1 MSIGP
6 ISAKYDVYCAFLPVF
21 SSMTKGV
28 LTMAN
33 DSRTPESAE
42 ARIKKKALQ
51 AVEGQKAM
59 VEYETGLRQMRE
71 KTERLRALRLARDE
85 AEAKAAADAPPVVKK
100 KAAKK
105 KTAKA
110 SKAEEAAKAEEA
122 EEAAEAEA
130 AEAETEAVS

>member
-1 MSIGP
+1 
-6 ISAKYDVYCAFLPVF
+6 
-21 SSMTKGV
+21 
-28 LTMAN
+28 MA

-59 VEYETGLRQMRE
+59 VEYESGLRHMRE

-85 AEAKAAADAPPVVKK
+85 AEAKLAAENPPAPKK

-105 KTAKA
+105 KSAK
-110 SKAEEAAKAEEA
+110 AAKAEEA
-122 EEAAEAEA
+122 EEVAAEA
-130 AEAETEAVS
+130 AEADADTEAVS

>member
-1 MSIGP
+1 
-6 ISAKYDVYCAFLPVF
+6 
-21 SSMTKGV
+21 
-28 LTMAN
+28 MAT

-42 ARIKKKALQ
+42 ARQKKKALQ

-59 VEYETGLRQMRE
+59 VEYEAGLRQMRE

-85 AEAKAAADAPPVVKK
+85 AEAKLAAEAPPAAKK

-110 SKAEEAAKAEEA
+110 AKADEADEEAGAES
-122 EEAAEAEA
+122 
-130 AEAETEAVS
+130 VS

>member
-1 MSIGP
+1 
-6 ISAKYDVYCAFLPVF
+6 
-21 SSMTKGV
+21 
-28 LTMAN
+28 MAT

-42 ARIKKKALQ
+42 ARQKKKALQ

-59 VEYETGLRQMRE
+59 IEYEAGLRQMRE

-85 AEAKAAADAPPVVKK
+85 AEAKLAAEAPPAAKK

-122 EEAAEAEA
+122 DEADADAES
-130 AEAETEAVS
+130 EAVS

>member
-1 MSIGP
+1 MAELLRLLMF
-6 ISAKYDVYCAFLPVF
+6 SARFLVL
-21 SSMTKGV
+21 TKGV

-85 AEAKAAADAPPVVKK
+85 AEAKLAAEAPPAPKK

-105 KTAKA
+105 KAAKV
-110 SKAEEAAKAEEA
+110 SKAEEADD
-122 EEAAEAEA
+122 AEA
-130 AEAETEAVS
+130 AEAESEAVS

>member
-1 MSIGP
+1 
-6 ISAKYDVYCAFLPVF
+6 
-21 SSMTKGV
+21 
-28 LTMAN
+28 MA

-59 VEYETGLRQMRE
+59 VEYEAGLRHMRE

-85 AEAKAAADAPPVVKK
+85 AEAKLAAENPPAPKK

-105 KTAKA
+105 KSAKTL
-110 SKAEEAAKAEEA
+110 KAEAAKAEAEEA
-122 EEAAEAEA
+122 EEAAAEA
-130 AEAETEAVS
+130 AEVDAEAEAVS

>member
-1 MSIGP
+1 
-6 ISAKYDVYCAFLPVF
+6 
-21 SSMTKGV
+21 
-28 LTMAN
+28 MAT

-59 VEYETGLRQMRE
+59 VEYEQGLRQMRE

-85 AEAKAAADAPPVVKK
+85 AEAKLAAEAPPAAPKK

-110 SKAEEAAKAEEA
+110 LK
-122 EEAAEAEA
+122 AEAEA
-130 AEAETEAVS
+130 AETAEAEAGAETEEVS

>member
-1 MSIGP
+1 
-6 ISAKYDVYCAFLPVF
+6 
-21 SSMTKGV
+21 
-28 LTMAN
+28 MA

-85 AEAKAAADAPPVVKK
+85 AEAKLAAEAPPVAKK

-110 SKAEEAAKAEEA
+110 AKAEA
-122 EEAAEAEA
+122 EEAAEAAEVEA
-130 AEAETEAVS
+130 AESETEEVS

>member
-1 MSIGP
+1 
-6 ISAKYDVYCAFLPVF
+6 
-21 SSMTKGV
+21 
-28 LTMAN
+28 MAN

-85 AEAKAAADAPPVVKK
+85 AEAKAAADAPPVAKK

-110 SKAEEAAKAEEA
+110 SKAEEEAKAEEA
-122 EEAAEAEA
+122 EEAEA
-130 AEAETEAVS
+130 AEAEAEGVS

>member
-1 MSIGP
+1 
-6 ISAKYDVYCAFLPVF
+6 
-21 SSMTKGV
+21 
-28 LTMAN
+28 MAT

-42 ARIKKKALQ
+42 ARQKKKALQ

-85 AEAKAAADAPPVVKK
+85 AEAKLAAEAPPAAPKK

-110 SKAEEAAKAEEA
+110 AKADEVV
-122 EEAAEAEA
+122 AAEA
-130 AEAETEAVS
+130 VS

>member
-1 MSIGP
+1 
-6 ISAKYDVYCAFLPVF
+6 
-21 SSMTKGV
+21 
-28 LTMAN
+28 MA

-85 AEAKAAADAPPVVKK
+85 AEAKLAAENPPAPKK
-100 KAAKK
+100 KATKK

-110 SKAEEAAKAEEA
+110 AKAEAEEA
-122 EEAAEAEA
+122 EEAAAEA
-130 AEAETEAVS
+130 AEAEAETEAVS

>member
-1 MSIGP
+1 
-6 ISAKYDVYCAFLPVF
+6 
-21 SSMTKGV
+21 
-28 LTMAN
+28 MADN
-33 DSRTPESAE
+33 NTRTPESAE

-85 AEAKAAADAPPVVKK
+85 AEAKALADAPPAVKK

-105 KTAKA
+105 KSAKA
-110 SKAEEAAKAEEA
+110 AKNEVEEA
-122 EEAAEAEA
+122 EEAAAEA
-130 AEAETEAVS
+130 AEEEAAAEAVG